1 MSEVKKTAVTEEVKE
16 EVRKLTEEDLEQ
28 VTGGGSATLEVAS
41 EVAQAIFGA
50 ERMDID
56 ATEALQGKFAGVVI
70 SSAGQTGSEMRLG
83 VR

>member
-1 MSEVKKTAVTEEVKE
+1 MSEEKKNEVTKDVKE
-16 EVRKLTEEDLEQ
+16 TRQLSEEELEQ

-41 EVAQAIFGA
+41 EVAKAIFGA

>member
-1 MSEVKKTAVTEEVKE
+1 MSNEKKNVETEDVKE
-16 EVRKLTEEDLEQ
+16 ARKLSMEELEQ